1 MKIKLVDVEENP
13 SEELVG
19 TCDLCFGTIDC
30 DNPVFVFQLGDSKQE
45 IRING
50 YWWDY
55 DYYDEVAIP
64 NIINFA
70 DWLDHQD
77 FPDDTK
83 LDTDWLIDVADKYN
97 SIYTPYRDVNGKL
110 IKVGDKIKVTINFS
124 KGKPFEFV
132 SKVNDE
138 DCDYYVSNGGN
149 EYYLDE
155 LYDPRECCYETKQT
169 IDKITVEVVK

>member
-19 TCDLCFGTIDC
+19 TCDLCFGTRDC

-77 FPDDTK
+77 FPDDMVF
-83 LDTDWLIDVADKYN
+83 DTDWLIDVADKYN

-124 KGKPFEFV
+124 KGKPVEFV
-132 SKVNDE
+132 SKVQGE
-138 DCDYYVSNGGN
+138 DCDYYVSNGGDD
-149 EYYLDE
+149 YYLYE
-155 LYDPRECCYETKQT
+155 LYDPRECCYGTKQT
-169 IDKITVEVVK
+169 IDKVTVEVVK